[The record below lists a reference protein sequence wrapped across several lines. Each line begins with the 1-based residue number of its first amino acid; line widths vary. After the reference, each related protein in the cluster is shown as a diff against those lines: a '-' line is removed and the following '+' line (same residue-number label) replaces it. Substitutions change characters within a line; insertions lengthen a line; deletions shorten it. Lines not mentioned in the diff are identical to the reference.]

1 MRYLIGS
8 QWSLHNSG
16 VKLLKK
22 RNDKNDDKINA

>member
-8 QWSLHNSG
+8 QWILHSG
-16 VKLLKK
+16 VMLLKK